1 MTRAER
7 AAERLAPALSHRDVL
22 EVACGTAE
30 FSLAAAELSANVTC
44 IDIDDSRLLPEASH
58 CENLRFRR
66 MDASAMHFGDES
78 FDTVVLYNSAF
89 HLEDRLDAVLD
100 ECLRVLRPGGLL
112 CAVSSWNLDRPVL
125 TDTLLSLLNA
135 RGLRCRLS
143 MDEPHLLVQAR
154 KSSPKG
160 AEYDRS

>member
-1 MTRAER
+1 MTRAEL
-7 AAERLAPALSHRDVL
+7 AAERLAPTVCGRDVL

-30 FSLAAAELSANVTC
+30 FSLAAARDAESVVC
-44 IDIDDSRLLPEASH
+44 IDIDDSRLLPEVYD

-78 FDTVVLYNSAF
+78 FDTVVLYNAAF
-89 HLEDRLDAVLD
+89 HLEEKLDAVLA

-112 CAVSSWNLDRPVL
+112 CAVSSWSLDRPVL
-125 TDTLLSLLNA
+125 TDNLLPLLNA
-135 RGLRCRLS
+135 RGLRHRLS
-143 MDEPHLLVQAR
+143 MDGPHLLVQAR